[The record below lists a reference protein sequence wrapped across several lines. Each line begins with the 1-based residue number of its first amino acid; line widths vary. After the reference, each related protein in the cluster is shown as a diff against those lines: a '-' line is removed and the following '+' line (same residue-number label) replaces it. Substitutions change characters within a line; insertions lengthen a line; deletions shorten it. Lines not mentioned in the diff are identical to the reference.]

1 MTTPFT
7 DNASPFTN
15 KLPWAAP
22 PTGLLD
28 RITAQVAANPMQ
40 EPAPR
45 PKVIW
50 LSGLATAAAA
60 CLLLAWPGSLP
71 ATNHLMATQ
80 SASTMG
86 VGATI
91 TSDELAM
98 LPMDDFN
105 MGTNTTESDLVETLV
120 GF

>member
-1 MTTPFT
+1 MNTPST
-7 DNASPFTN
+7 HNASPFTN
-15 KLPWAAP
+15 KLPWVAP
-22 PTGLLD
+22 PIGLLD
-28 RITAQVAANPMQ
+28 SIAAQVAANPAQ

-86 VGATI
+86 AAATI
-91 TSDELAM
+91 ANDELAM

-105 MGTNTTESDLVETLV
+105 MGTNTTESDVVETLV